1 MIRSLYTSLS
11 SMITLENQQTSIT
24 NNLSNANTNGYKSE
38 SLVTKSFNEVYIGN
52 RENGVIGSLS
62 LGAAIDTVQKSFTQG
77 GLKSTSDSSDF
88 AINGRGFFVVQKG
101 NEYLYT
107 RDGDFT
113 VGADGTLKTT
123 SGDSVMGRN
132 MNTGIMEPIF
142 VGNNQYRLGANNIL
156 NVDGLANYQMVTA
169 DFEDYSTLKKVGDN
183 YYTGEN
189 PIMDSVVKIHQ
200 GYLEGS
206 NVNVTNEMV
215 NMMST
220 MRNFQSSQSIF
231 KMIDGT
237 LDLAANSIGKV

>member
-1 MIRSLYTSLS
+1 
-11 SMITLENQQTSIT
+11 
-24 NNLSNANTNGYKSE
+24 
-38 SLVTKSFNEVYIGN
+38 
-52 RENGVIGSLS
+52 
-62 LGAAIDTVQKSFTQG
+62 
-77 GLKSTSDSSDF
+77 
-88 AINGRGFFVVQKG
+88 
-101 NEYLYT
+101 
-107 RDGDFT
+107 
-113 VGADGTLKTT
+113 
-123 SGDSVMGRN
+123 
-132 MNTGIMEPIF
+132 
-142 VGNNQYRLGANNIL
+142 
-156 NVDGLANYQMVTA
+156 MVTA

-189 PIMDSVVKIHQ
+189 PIMDSVVNTHQ

>member
-1 MIRSLYTSLS
+1 MIRSLYASLS

-142 VGNNQYRLGANNIL
+142 VGNNQYTLGANNIL
-156 NVDGLANYQMVTA
+156 NVEGLANYQMVKA
-169 DFEDYSTLKKVGDN
+169 DFEDYSTLKKV
-183 YYTGEN
+183 
-189 PIMDSVVKIHQ
+189 
-200 GYLEGS
+200 
-206 NVNVTNEMV
+206 
-215 NMMST
+215 
-220 MRNFQSSQSIF
+220 
-231 KMIDGT
+231 
-237 LDLAANSIGKV
+237 

>member
-1 MIRSLYTSLS
+1 
-11 SMITLENQQTSIT
+11 
-24 NNLSNANTNGYKSE
+24 
-38 SLVTKSFNEVYIGN
+38 
-52 RENGVIGSLS
+52 
-62 LGAAIDTVQKSFTQG
+62 
-77 GLKSTSDSSDF
+77 
-88 AINGRGFFVVQKG
+88 
-101 NEYLYT
+101 
-107 RDGDFT
+107 
-113 VGADGTLKTT
+113 
-123 SGDSVMGRN
+123 
-132 MNTGIMEPIF
+132 MEPIF
-142 VGNNQYRLGANNIL
+142 VGNNQYTLGANNIL
-156 NVDGLANYQMVTA
+156 NVEGLANYQMVTA

-189 PIMDSVVKIHQ
+189 PIMDSVVKTHQ